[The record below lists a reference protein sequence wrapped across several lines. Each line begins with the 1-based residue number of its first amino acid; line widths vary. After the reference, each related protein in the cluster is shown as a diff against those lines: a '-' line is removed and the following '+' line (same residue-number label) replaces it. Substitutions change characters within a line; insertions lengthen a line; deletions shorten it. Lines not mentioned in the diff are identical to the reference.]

1 MQKLI
6 VLLYYKTL
14 KIKYKKKLKK
24 MENKALNVFRIPK
37 SEKTVSSTLIGV
49 LDSSGSM
56 SSCWKY
62 AAEFWNRISNN

>member
-1 MQKLI
+1 
-6 VLLYYKTL
+6 
-14 KIKYKKKLKK
+14 